1 MAAAAVLK
9 IPFPVLGIV
18 SFCKYIVINVGLSP
32 VGFLDTTGSGNE
44 RVMGGGL
51 PPLVGG
57 GIPSPILRNG
67 VGSRFFCCFY
77 VIFFPLF
84 CHKDL
89 TISLS
94 AELSKSGVFCG

>member
-1 MAAAAVLK
+1 MKIVKNREKMAAAAVLK

-57 GIPSPILRNG
+57 GGSPPPS
-67 VGSRFFCCFY
+67 
-77 VIFFPLF
+77 
-84 CHKDL
+84 
-89 TISLS
+89 
-94 AELSKSGVFCG
+94 SGMG

>member
-57 GIPSPILRNG
+57 GDPLPHPPEWGRISVFLL
-67 VGSRFFCCFY
+67 FF
-77 VIFFPLF
+77 I
-84 CHKDL
+84 
-89 TISLS
+89 
-94 AELSKSGVFCG
+94 